1 MASPLHSRRSL
12 PDQAETMRLA
22 EVVCAESLR
31 LWPFLSPGHIDQA
44 ILKVYGS
51 GSPINGQQSSGGG
64 GDDDDD
70 DLGLLF
76 AILALGRRFDVATD
90 RSSTSHND
98 DDGDDG
104 DAANADDNQG

>member
-1 MASPLHSRRSL
+1 
-12 PDQAETMRLA
+12 MRLA
-22 EVVCAESLR
+22 EVVCAEALR

-51 GSPINGQQSSGGG
+51 GSSITGQRSSGGG
-64 GDDDDD
+64 DDEDDDDD

-76 AILALGRRFDVATD
+76 ALLALGRRFDVATD
-90 RSSTSHND
+90 RSSTSHD
-98 DDGDDG
+98 DDDDDG